1 MMLRHLVPLLPL
13 ALHALHSVRRAAAR
27 VLALAVFGA
36 AAAQWQNFDQAAAA
50 AAASGG
56 AGQDWATSSSS
67 SRQPAAAP
75 GCGEVP
81 TAQGSHQTHWP
92 LLLREGAT
100 GVLLPGAFLQQYR
113 FPFKVQPLPISA
125 AAASEAGPVGDLA
138 KQRQQQNQ
146 RLCVRHL
153 VEQQQLLQAAGN
165 KPAAARQLLQDCLP
179 PELQHLSH
187 RVISATANQ
196 VFNVDPSAVA
206 QRLLAAVAA
215 SCSHEECEKALQQLQ
230 VLGSSSR
237 GLAAVA
243 AAGSSSWQAAFGRLL
258 DAAPVTDDDQRLWLQ
273 LLGLLERLLA
283 TGPLPQVGP
292 WGPGPRQQGKSV
304 AAAAGSHGPCWA
316 WTRRP
321 CTARHIPHLYCQA
334 HAAFCTALPCMSCI
348 IRLPHEAVSL

>member
-1 MMLRHLVPLLPL
+1 MMPRRLVPLLPL

-27 VLALAVFGA
+27 VLALTVFGA

-50 AAASGG
+50 AAAASDG
-56 AGQDWATSSSS
+56 AGQDRITSSS
-67 SRQPAAAP
+67 QPAAAP
-75 GCGEVP
+75 GCGQVP
-81 TAQGSHQTHWP
+81 TAQGCHQTHWP

-100 GVLLPGAFLQQYR
+100 GVLLPGAFHQQYR

-125 AAASEAGPVGDLA
+125 AAASEAGPGGDLA
-138 KQRQQQNQ
+138 KQQQQQQQNQ

-153 VEQQQLLQAAGN
+153 VEQQQLLQAAAN

-206 QRLLAAVAA
+206 ERLLAAVAA

-283 TGPLPQVGP
+283 SSPLPQVGP
-292 WGPGPRQQGKSV
+292 SPGPRQQGKTV
-304 AAAAGSHGPCWA
+304 AAAAGLQGVSL
-316 WTRRP
+316 RVMMD
-321 CTARHIPHLYCQA
+321 TAALYCQA
-334 HAAFCTALPCMSCI
+334 HTAPVLPGTHCLLYCLALHVM
-348 IRLPHEAVSL
+348 HHQAVS